1 MNNKLLQK
9 KEIIKNGYP
18 FNICFPIM
26 KEKITISEVNPPFDC
41 VNEVNTSKCKDH
53 TYRDGSFIGICRKS
67 DEKKCGK
74 YSRGITELLGFG
86 GNTFRSITGSRKK
99 CKNLNDD
106 IRVWA
111 IDIDKKKLF
120 LTINLEK
127 DNVIDIGDST
137 KKITSID
144 IKKQTTKSFVVEYDE
159 NYIIQKIVMVNNLPH
174 INIKTLGGY
183 NNKVP
188 RYNINI
194 EEHNNLGKEA
204 YRNFKYYQ
212 WYSLATADGH
222 RTILTVPKWVNQ
234 ENVNKYGGKSKNKS
248 KNRFKTKK
256 KKIKKTN

>member
-120 LTINLEK
+120 
-127 DNVIDIGDST
+127 S
-137 KKITSID
+137 
-144 IKKQTTKSFVVEYDE
+144 
-159 NYIIQKIVMVNNLPH
+159 
-174 INIKTLGGY
+174 
-183 NNKVP
+183 
-188 RYNINI
+188 
-194 EEHNNLGKEA
+194 
-204 YRNFKYYQ
+204 
-212 WYSLATADGH
+212 
-222 RTILTVPKWVNQ
+222 RT
-234 ENVNKYGGKSKNKS
+234 
-248 KNRFKTKK
+248 
-256 KKIKKTN
+256 